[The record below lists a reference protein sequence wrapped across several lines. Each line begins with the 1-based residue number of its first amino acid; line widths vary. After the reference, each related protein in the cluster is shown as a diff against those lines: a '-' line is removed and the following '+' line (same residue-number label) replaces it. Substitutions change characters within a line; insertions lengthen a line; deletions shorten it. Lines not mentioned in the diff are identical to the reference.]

1 MRRNMS
7 GKRKVVDARQ
17 DEKGN
22 ITQVKIQGNQ
32 NFTPVET
39 AIGMAKRGELAN
51 AHAVKKSDGG
61 EYLRTNPDGKTKN
74 NLDEMAKD

>member
-1 MRRNMS
+1 MTKKRT
-7 GKRKVVDARQ
+7 GARKVVDARQ
-17 DEKGN
+17 DKEGN
-22 ITQVKIQGNQ
+22 IVQVKIQGNQ

-39 AIGMAKRGELAN
+39 AIEMAKRGGLAN
-51 AHAVKKSDGG
+51 AHAVKKQDGG

>member
-1 MRRNMS
+1 MTKKKT
-7 GKRKVVDARQ
+7 GARKVVDARQ
-17 DEKGN
+17 DNEGN
-22 ITQVKIQGNQ
+22 IVQVKIQGNQ

-39 AIGMAKRGELAN
+39 AIDMAKRGELAN
-51 AHAVKKSDGG
+51 VHAVRKQGGG

>member
-1 MRRNMS
+1 M
-7 GKRKVVDARQ
+7 KRKVIDASQ
-17 DEKGN
+17 DSKGN

-32 NFTPVET
+32 NFTPVEK
-39 AIGMAKRGELAN
+39 AIDMAKRGELAN
-51 AHAVKKSDGG
+51 AHAVRKQGGG